1 MKNCLKNHKKN
12 VKIIEMPE
20 KSMSTRSGKKL
31 KINEIPD
38 FPPQKQV
45 EKKIEKDGKVTL
57 KI

>member
-1 MKNCLKNHKKN
+1 
-12 VKIIEMPE
+12 MPE